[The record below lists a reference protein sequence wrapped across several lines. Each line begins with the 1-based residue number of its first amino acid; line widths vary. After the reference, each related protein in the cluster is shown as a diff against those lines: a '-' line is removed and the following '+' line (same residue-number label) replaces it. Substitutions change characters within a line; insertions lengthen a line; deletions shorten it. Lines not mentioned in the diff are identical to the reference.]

1 MHPSGVVCGF
11 DGYQGEPSLEIAQ
24 VKSLATTAACIGFL
38 QKVRT
43 IDDGTDNHDGCR
55 FRFAVGC
62 SNRLDDDEA
71 RTGWSD
77 GRCQNEGLDP
87 KVKRNRVQMGEN
99 ATKRGLCAGRLRNSP
114 QRFLTG
120 SADMKWEYRVEEID
134 LVAIPDAES
143 FLNDI
148 GGEGWELVS
157 VALSVGGV
165 TSHNIA
171 FFKRPARD

>member
-43 IDDGTDNHDGCR
+43 IDYGTDNHDGCR

-71 RTGWSD
+71 RTGRSD
-77 GRCQNEGLDP
+77 GRCQDEGLDP
-87 KVKRNRVQMGEN
+87 KVKRNWVQMGEN
-99 ATKRGLCAGRLRNSP
+99 ATKRGLCVGRLRNSP
-114 QRFLTG
+114 QRFLRGLLT
-120 SADMKWEYRVEEID
+120 
-134 LVAIPDAES
+134 
-143 FLNDI
+143 
-148 GGEGWELVS
+148 
-157 VALSVGGV
+157 
-165 TSHNIA
+165 
-171 FFKRPARD
+171 

>member
-62 SNRLDDDEA
+62 SNPLDDDEA
-71 RTGWSD
+71 RTGRSD
-77 GRCQNEGLDP
+77 G
-87 KVKRNRVQMGEN
+87 
-99 ATKRGLCAGRLRNSP
+99 
-114 QRFLTG
+114 
-120 SADMKWEYRVEEID
+120 
-134 LVAIPDAES
+134 
-143 FLNDI
+143 
-148 GGEGWELVS
+148 
-157 VALSVGGV
+157 
-165 TSHNIA
+165 
-171 FFKRPARD
+171 